1 MTNNPAFN
9 ILTKPSGPIC
19 NMDCEYCFY
28 LEKEKLY
35 PNEKNFKMSTEVL
48 EHYINQYINSQ
59 DASVIN
65 FAWQGGEPTLPG
77 VDFYRKAVELQKKY
91 GKGKTIENV
100 LQTNGVTLNDE
111 WCEFFAKNDFL
122 IGISIDGPR
131 KVHDSY
137 RVFKGGQPTFNKV
150 MQGIE
155 LLKKY
160 RVEFN
165 TLTCIHHNNAGLGKV
180 IYRFLKKTGSRYMQ
194 FIPIVERKLEA
205 DSQDQL
211 TLIDPG
217 DKREAVVTEWS
228 LKPPEYGQ
236 FLSDIYD
243 EWIKKDVGKIY
254 VQMFD
259 VALANWYGA
268 PSGLCVHSETCGK
281 SMAIEHNGDL
291 YSCDHFVYPNFKL
304 GNIMNNSLGEMVNS
318 GFQNEF
324 GENKKSK
331 LPGYCMECEFRF
343 ACHGG
348 CPKHRFTRTPGGE
361 EGLNYFC
368 RSYKKFFGHIKPG
381 MDFMVR
387 ELQNQR
393 PPANVMKWNRR

>member
-1 MTNNPAFN
+1 
-9 ILTKPSGPIC
+9 
-19 NMDCEYCFY
+19 
-28 LEKEKLY
+28 
-35 PNEKNFKMSTEVL
+35 
-48 EHYINQYINSQ
+48 
-59 DASVIN
+59 
-65 FAWQGGEPTLPG
+65 
-77 VDFYRKAVELQKKY
+77 
-91 GKGKTIENV
+91 
-100 LQTNGVTLNDE
+100 
-111 WCEFFAKNDFL
+111 
-122 IGISIDGPR
+122 
-131 KVHDSY
+131 
-137 RVFKGGQPTFNKV
+137 